1 LPEAQQQE
9 FSDKILETDNVKPSN
24 DPSTSPAKSDQEQ
37 SDTNNTPDE
46 QSDIST
52 RNPALDPITVEVVG
66 YNSLQQQHSDNQ
78 LQLLSTQL
86 DNRFTVLNTIIDKQ
100 TVSLLKA
107 IESSGM
113 DKSYIANISNQSLAQ
128 GGPLFALETDVL
140 SDEQKTLLDKITTLN
155 TLMGNVEQLPK
166 TLPAKHFYISSVYGL
181 RNDPISKRRAMHRGI
196 DMAGWHKTKI
206 FSPASGIVTRA
217 GKNGGFGN
225 FIEITHINGFVTRY
239 GHLAKINVK
248 RGQQVQ
254 KDDVIGLMGSS
265 GRSTSTHLHYEILHN
280 KRHINPLKFIK
291 AFDNVSE

>member
-1 LPEAQQQE
+1 M
-9 FSDKILETDNVKPSN
+9 SH
-24 DPSTSPAKSDQEQ
+24 
-37 SDTNNTPDE
+37 
-46 QSDIST
+46 
-52 RNPALDPITVEVVG
+52 
-66 YNSLQQQHSDNQ
+66 NSLQQQHSGNQ

-86 DNRFTVLNTIIDKQ
+86 DTRFAALDSIVDKQ
-100 TVSLLKA
+100 TARLLKA

-113 DKSYIANISNQSLAQ
+113 DDNYITNITTESFAQ
-128 GGPLFALETDVL
+128 GGPLYALETDVL
-140 SDEQKTLLDKITTLN
+140 SDEQKTLLDKVTTLN
-155 TLMGNVEQLPK
+155 TLIGNLAQLPK

-206 FSPASGIVTRA
+206 FSPASGVVTRA
-217 GKNGGFGN
+217 GKNGGYGN
-225 FIEITHINGFVTRY
+225 FIEIAHINGFVTRY

-254 KDDVIGLMGSS
+254 KDQVIGLMGSS

-291 AFDNVSE
+291 AFKNVSE